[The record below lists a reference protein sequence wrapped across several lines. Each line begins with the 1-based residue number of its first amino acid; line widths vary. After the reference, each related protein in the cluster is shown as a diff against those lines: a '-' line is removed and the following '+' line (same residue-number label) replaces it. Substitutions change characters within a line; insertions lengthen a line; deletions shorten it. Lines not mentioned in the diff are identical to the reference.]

1 MKRHLC
7 LLAAAFGISSAAM
20 ADPVSIL
27 FIGNSYTFGRLDPV
41 MSYNTA
47 NVHDL
52 TAGFN
57 AISSTGANP
66 WEPHPWGG
74 VPGIFKKFTDES
86 GLDYD
91 VSISARN
98 AASLRGQF
106 LNTANAA
113 WDLRGNVGARR
124 PGTPS
129 CCRSRATRRCRPAA
143 AAMPTSRRSTPTPI
157 SSSASSTTAP
167 RRPTPRRS
175 CSAAWPRAR
184 PPARRR
190 RPATRSATSR
200 RTRTR
205 APATKVYLT
214 QTWARPDMVFA
225 HKITRADPTTPDGRP
240 IVDTTSAGGNAILY
254 YGSLAAMTAD
264 LRESFAAKA
273 STNPRFAGVLPVGD
287 AFQLAVDR
295 GIAKGSGFYDANG
308 VYVPNAPGGLMN
320 LWWDDYLHASKYGS
334 YLDALVQFGMI
345 TGLSP
350 LSLGADEQ
358 AAFDLGIS
366 SADAVALQRIARR
379 PAFDR
384 GDSGAGDLGAVRRR
398 PAADRAVCEAP
409 RALAGSRRR
418 RETPFS
424 PPRRTPSACRAR
436 PPTRGRSRRGC
447 DARPRADGGRA
458 ARGARD
464 PASHRARRR
473 HRRAP
478 AGAWSRPAG

>member
-113 WDLRGNVGARR
+113 WDLRGNAALKTWDTVVLQEQSDAALPPGRGRNADLATFNAYADQFERFIHNGAAQVYTETQLF
-124 PGTPS
+124 GS
-129 CCRSRATRRCRPAA
+129 LAACQATG
-143 AAMPTSRRSTPTPI
+143 
-157 SSSASSTTAP
+157 SSAATCNTV
-167 RRPTPRRS
+167 RS
-175 CSAAWPRAR
+175 IPQNPNASAA
-184 PPARRR
+184 
-190 RPATRSATSR
+190 
-200 RTRTR
+200 
-205 APATKVYLT
+205 TKIYLT

-308 VYVPNAPGGLMN
+308 VYVPNPPGGLMN

-345 TGLSP
+345 TGVSP
-350 LSLGADEQ
+350 LSLGANEQ
-358 AAFDLGIS
+358 AAIDLGIS
-366 SADAVALQRIARR
+366 SADAVSLQRIA
-379 PAFDR
+379 ADQL
-384 GDSGAGDLGAVRRR
+384 AI
-398 PAADRAVCEAP
+398 AAIPEPGTWAL
-409 RALAGSRRR
+409 LAGGLLLIGRVAKR
-418 RETPFS
+418 
-424 PPRRTPSACRAR
+424 RAR
-436 PPTRGRSRRGC
+436 
-447 DARPRADGGRA
+447 
-458 ARGARD
+458 
-464 PASHRARRR
+464 
-473 HRRAP
+473 
-478 AGAWSRPAG
+478 

>member
-113 WDLRGNVGARR
+113 WDLRGNAALKTWDTVVLQEQSDAALPPGRGRNADLATFNAYADQFERFIHNGAAQVYTETQLF
-124 PGTPS
+124 GS
-129 CCRSRATRRCRPAA
+129 LAACQATG
-143 AAMPTSRRSTPTPI
+143 
-157 SSSASSTTAP
+157 SSAATCNTV
-167 RRPTPRRS
+167 RS
-175 CSAAWPRAR
+175 IPQNPNASAA
-184 PPARRR
+184 
-190 RPATRSATSR
+190 
-200 RTRTR
+200 
-205 APATKVYLT
+205 TKIYLT

-308 VYVPNAPGGLMN
+308 VYVPNPPGGLMN

-345 TGLSP
+345 TGLDP
-350 LSLGADEQ
+350 LSLGSGEI
-358 AAFDLGIS
+358 AAADLGIAS
-366 SADAVALQRIARR
+366 GDALVLQRIAS
-379 PAFDR
+379 AQ
-384 GDSGAGDLGAVRRR
+384 LGFAAAV
-398 PAADRAVCEAP
+398 PEPSTWAL
-409 RALAGSRRR
+409 LAGGVGLVGWVGRR
-418 RETPFS
+418 RE
-424 PPRRTPSACRAR
+424 RA
-436 PPTRGRSRRGC
+436 
-447 DARPRADGGRA
+447 
-458 ARGARD
+458 
-464 PASHRARRR
+464 
-473 HRRAP
+473 
-478 AGAWSRPAG
+478 

>member
-7 LLAAAFGISSAAM
+7 LLVAALGISSSAAM
-20 ADPVSIL
+20 AEPTSIL

-41 MSYNTA
+41 MSYNA
-47 NVHDL
+47 AKVHDL

-57 AISSTGANP
+57 AISSTGTNP

-74 VPGIFKKFTDES
+74 VPGIFKKFADES

-113 WDLRGNVGARR
+113 WDLRGNAASRTWDTVVLQEQSDAALPAGRGRNADLATFNAYADQFERYIHVGAAQSYTEAQLF
-124 PGTPS
+124 GS
-129 CCRSRATRRCRPAA
+129 LAACQATG
-143 AAMPTSRRSTPTPI
+143 
-157 SSSASSTTAP
+157 SSATTCNTVRNIPANP
-167 RRPTPRRS
+167 NA
-175 CSAAWPRAR
+175 SAA
-184 PPARRR
+184 
-190 RPATRSATSR
+190 
-200 RTRTR
+200 
-205 APATKVYLT
+205 TKIYLT

-240 IVDTTSAGGNAILY
+240 IVDTTSTGGNAILY

-264 LRESFAAKA
+264 LRDSFAAKA
-273 STNPRFAGVLPVGD
+273 STNPRFAGVLPVGE

-295 GIAKGSGFYDANG
+295 GLAKGSGFYDANG
-308 VYVPNAPGGLMN
+308 VYLPNQPGDPMN

-350 LSLGADEQ
+350 LSLGPNEQ

-366 SADAVALQRIARR
+366 SADATTLQRIAADQLAVAAV
-379 PAFDR
+379 PEPSTWALF
-384 GDSGAGDLGAVRRR
+384 AGGLVLVGR
-398 PAADRAVCEAP
+398 
-409 RALAGSRRR
+409 LAQR
-418 RETPFS
+418 
-424 PPRRTPSACRAR
+424 
-436 PPTRGRSRRGC
+436 
-447 DARPRADGGRA
+447 
-458 ARGARD
+458 
-464 PASHRARRR
+464 RARREAD
-473 HRRAP
+473 AP
-478 AGAWSRPAG
+478 LR